1 MNKSIKQKK
10 KKNKSKSTIIL
21 VLSLRIREF
30 PGLFVL
36 HGIFY
41 LFFVE
46 YLRRKA
52 AINHDW
58 NVLAEGKRFWSW
70 KGVVSASIG

>member
-1 MNKSIKQKK
+1 MYREKGKTRNIENDTGEQIDKTKKK

-41 LFFVE
+41 FFFCRVSE
-46 YLRRKA
+46 EKGS
-52 AINHDW
+52 
-58 NVLAEGKRFWSW
+58 GKS
-70 KGVVSASIG
+70 

>member
-1 MNKSIKQKK
+1 MYREKGKTRNIENDTGEQIDKK
-10 KKNKSKSTIIL
+10 KKNNKSKSTIIL

-46 YLRRKA
+46 YLRRKVA
-52 AINHDW
+52 VNHD
-58 NVLAEGKRFWSW
+58 
-70 KGVVSASIG
+70 

>member
-1 MNKSIKQKK
+1 MYREKGKTRNIENDTGEQIDKTKKK

-46 YLRRKA
+46 YLRRKVA
-52 AINHDW
+52 VNHD
-58 NVLAEGKRFWSW
+58 
-70 KGVVSASIG
+70 